1 MRLAREYREEE
12 RWRGR
17 KSRRLAMVL
26 DQVNVWRQDIRYVRL
41 ALTQKEAA

>member
-17 KSRRLAMVL
+17 KSRRLEAVMQQVALWRADVRFIRMAMK
-26 DQVNVWRQDIRYVRL
+26 
-41 ALTQKEAA
+41 QKEAA